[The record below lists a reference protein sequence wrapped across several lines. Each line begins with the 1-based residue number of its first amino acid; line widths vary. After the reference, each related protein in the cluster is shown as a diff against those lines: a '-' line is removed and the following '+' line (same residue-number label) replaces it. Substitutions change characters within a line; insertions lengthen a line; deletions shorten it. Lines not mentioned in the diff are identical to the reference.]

1 MEEKTHKKYLEL
13 TSDIVFKE
21 FMMSEKTKE
30 FKADLLNAITK
41 IPVKELLKAEFSS
54 NELVGN
60 SKDDKVFKTDIL
72 VQVKNKNILILEMNK
87 YFYDGIMAK
96 THQYASRILSSE
108 LEKGENYIDIKE
120 VIEISFN
127 DFKVM
132 EHNRLIN
139 ELAIT
144 NISTRKRVSEMNWR
158 GFQIDLKTIL

>member
-87 YFYDGIMAK
+87 YFY
-96 THQYASRILSSE
+96 E
-108 LEKGENYIDIKE
+108 CIK
-120 VIEISFN
+120 
-127 DFKVM
+127 
-132 EHNRLIN
+132 
-139 ELAIT
+139 
-144 NISTRKRVSEMNWR
+144 NIK
-158 GFQIDLKTIL
+158 